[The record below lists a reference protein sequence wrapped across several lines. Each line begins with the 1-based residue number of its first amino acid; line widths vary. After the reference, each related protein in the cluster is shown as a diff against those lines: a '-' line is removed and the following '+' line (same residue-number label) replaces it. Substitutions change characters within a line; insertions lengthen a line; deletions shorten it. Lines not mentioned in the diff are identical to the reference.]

1 MSYEVY
7 LTETFQKCMKILKK
21 KYRLIKDDI
30 ANIIQSL
37 ENDPSIGDPIP
48 GWKKRYGK

>member
-7 LTETFQKCMKILKK
+7 LTEAFQKCMKILKK